1 MNNRVLIISG
11 PTASGKSSYAKEV
24 ALKENGVIIN
34 CDAMQ
39 VYDVLNELTAR
50 PTAEDEEQIEHRLYG
65 FLDPEVA
72 CNAFLWRE
80 KALHEIDD
88 VLSKGKLPIL
98 VGGTGMYIKSLMEGL
113 SPIPEIPEE
122 IRNEAR
128 RRLEEEGSEVLH
140 KEISKDDQERLN
152 VNDSQRVC
160 RAYEV
165 YKATGHSMGYWNS
178 KENIGIRKDLDFELI
193 ILMPDNEQLKVKSD
207 ARFEKMIERGAISE
221 VKVLMERNIDS
232 NLPVMKSIGVPE
244 IMAYLR
250 HEISLEE
257 AITSAKRQ
265 TIRYAKRQKTFLKKL
280 KANYENRN
288 K

>member
-165 YKATGHSMGYWNS
+165 YKATGHSMVYWNS

>member
-265 TIRYAKRQKTFLKKL
+265 TMRYAKRQKTFLKKL
-280 KANYENRN
+280 KANYENR
-288 K
+288 KK